1 MVVSRPACAVTS
13 SKLGTATVGAPTTNA
28 SGAVASCPLIRAWT
42 AKDPSSANHCEETGA
57 KEAEVEPCPG
67 TMGCQAMASTAP
79 PPPFTWTS
87 WKVTFT
93 FVEVGSGFRSVARN
107 RNGDPCPTDVVPMG
121 RSLMPTRAA
130 PAWAESGTSVSETSA
145 ATAISRPVGDLH
157 PRAVLL
163 ASTRVES
170 PAGTVTAHPTGGC
183 GERLGGQTNASPPA
197 SRHSDGPRPHQPLGG
212 ERAHDLGDGP
222 G

>member
-1 MVVSRPACAVTS
+1 MVVSGPSYAETS

-107 RNGDPCPTDVVPMG
+107 RNGDPCPPDVVPLFPCSMLI
-121 RSLMPTRAA
+121 REAA
-130 PAWAESGTSVSETSA
+130 
-145 ATAISRPVGDLH
+145 D
-157 PRAVLL
+157 
-163 ASTRVES
+163 
-170 PAGTVTAHPTGGC
+170 
-183 GERLGGQTNASPPA
+183 PP
-197 SRHSDGPRPHQPLGG
+197 
-212 ERAHDLGDGP
+212 
-222 G
+222 